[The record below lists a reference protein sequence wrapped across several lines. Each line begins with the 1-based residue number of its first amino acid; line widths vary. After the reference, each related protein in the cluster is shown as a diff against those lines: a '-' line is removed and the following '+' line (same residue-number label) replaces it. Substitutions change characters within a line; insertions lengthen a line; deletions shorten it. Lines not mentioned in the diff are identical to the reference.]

1 MDQHVAYDR
10 QLLLHGAKRN
20 SILEL
25 WEVERYGTESYG
37 DSDYVSIYGLPPRDW
52 YAKGIRLLGRT
63 AVECTRDRLA
73 DAIGRD
79 VAAIAKPH
87 PGSSLVIDLFAGSG
101 NTLYWML
108 RHLPEARGLGC
119 ELDATVFQLTARNLA
134 VLKLPVTIL
143 NSDYRTMLSQV
154 VVTDEALIVAF
165 IAPPWG
171 EALSKH
177 SGLDLRRTHPPITEI
192 IDILRRTFGGKRLL
206 CAIQVYEVIDRDS
219 LGELRPRF
227 DWSVLRIYDLDL
239 PRPNHGVLL
248 GTNGWV
254 PKVS

>member
-1 MDQHVAYDR
+1 MDQLVAYDR

-20 SILEL
+20 SVLAL

-63 AVECTRDRLA
+63 AVECTRDELA

-79 VAAIAKPH
+79 IAAVANKPR
-87 PGSSLVIDLFAGSG
+87 PVSSLVIDPFTGSG

-119 ELDATVFQLTARNLA
+119 ELDATVFQLTARNFA
-134 VLKLPVTIL
+134 ALKLPVTIV
-143 NSDYRTMLSQV
+143 NSDYRTVLPQEA
-154 VVTDEALIVAF
+154 VTDEALIVAF

-171 EALSKH
+171 EALSKD

-192 IDILRRTFGGKRLL
+192 VDILQRTFGGKHLL
-206 CAIQVYEVIDRDS
+206 CAVQVYEVIDPAS
-219 LGELRPRF
+219 LADLKPRF
-227 DWSVLRIYDLDL
+227 DWSALRIYDLNL
-239 PRPNHGVLL
+239 PGQNHGVLL
-248 GTNGWV
+248 GTKGWV
-254 PKVS
+254 PN